1 MVCKENQILN
11 SAKIVWLFSLWNMH
25 PNLEKFIF
33 RSTDGYGYIIIGCYG
48 AVGTIASAR
57 VFFCDVLLV
66 KRKKVPYLNTLTSL
80 RAVGGFP
87 TDGEVI
93 IPQL

>member
-1 MVCKENQILN
+1 
-11 SAKIVWLFSLWNMH
+11 MH

-33 RSTDGYGYIIIGCYG
+33 RSTESYINIGCYG
-48 AVGTIASAR
+48 AVGTIASER
-57 VFFCDVLLV
+57 VFFFVVLLV